1 MRSLAISLLL
11 FLLLPLTTF
20 AKTSADD
27 QLINKLMAV
36 HQFGA
41 VDISPDGTR
50 VAWARTGGGITTAV
64 LPGGAPHALAGSGE
78 QLEPRF
84 SPDSRSLAYLQE
96 AKGQRQLYVV
106 RGTGAPRKLTNVRG
120 FIDSP
125 QWSPDGTQIAIRYI
139 EEARR
144 VAGAL
149 AAMSRA
155 IGVIEERI
163 DEARIAVIDVASGKL
178 RVVTPADMY
187 VYEFVW
193 SPDGKRIAA
202 TATSGSGENNYWTAK
217 LHVVDVAAAT
227 MRAVYT
233 PKWQIASPVY
243 SPDGSHVAIIE
254 GLMSDQGSTGGDI
267 RIVGVG
273 GGADTRNLTDGAMF
287 SATSLIA
294 WSADGITFG
303 ANMSGDSAIARIDAS
318 SSHVE
323 TLWRGEEYLTGRDLI
338 GAAIARDGRTS
349 AVIRSSWRKP
359 PEVFAGALGI
369 WKQQLTHANTIEPQ
383 WGEVKSITWTSD
395 GREVQGWLILPRNH
409 SLSRH
414 YPLVTI
420 VHGGPSSSAM
430 SSWPGERNAFIASQ
444 DWLTFFPN
452 PRGSYGRGEAFTQ
465 ANVKDFG
472 HGDLRDIMSGIDA
485 VAQIYPVDNSRLG
498 IYGWSYGGFMT
509 MWTVTQTNRFRA
521 AVAGAGIVNWQSYY
535 GQNSIDQWMLPF
547 FGASVYDDPEVYA
560 KSSPINYI
568 KNVKTPTLVLVGER
582 DGEVPAPQSFE
593 FWHALRTL
601 GVETQLVVYPDEGH
615 RFTQAEHKRDVAKR
629 IVEWLA
635 TRLR

>member
-1 MRSLAISLLL
+1 MRSFAISFLLL
-11 FLLLPLTTF
+11 LLLPLSSF
-20 AKTSADD
+20 AKTTADD
-27 QLINKLMAV
+27 RLLNELMAV
-36 HQFGA
+36 RQFSA

-50 VAWARTGGGITTAV
+50 VAWARSGGGITMTT
-64 LPGGAPHALAGSGE
+64 LPNGAAQKLAGSGE

-84 SPDSRSLAYLQE
+84 SPDSRSLAYFQE
-96 AKGQRQLYVV
+96 TDGQRQLYVV
-106 RGTGAPRKLTNVRG
+106 RRGSAPRKLTSVHG
-120 FIDSP
+120 FVDSLR
-125 QWSPDGTQIAIRYI
+125 WSPDGTKIAFRYI
-139 EEARR
+139 VQARR

-155 IGVIEERI
+155 VGVIEERI
-163 DEARIAVIDVASGKL
+163 DEARIAVADVATGKL
-178 RVVTPADMY
+178 RVITPADMY
-187 VYEFVW
+187 VYEFGW

-202 TATSGSGENNYWTAK
+202 TATPGSGENNYWTAK

-227 MRAVYT
+227 MRVAYT
-233 PKWQIASPVY
+233 PKWQIANPIF

-267 RIVGVG
+267 RIVSVG

-287 SATSLIA
+287 SATSLIS

-303 ANMSGDSAIARIDAS
+303 ANMTGNSAIARVDAAS
-318 SSHVE
+318 GRVE
-323 TLWRGEEYLTGRDLI
+323 TLWQGEEYITHGDLI
-338 GAAIARDGRTS
+338 GAAIANDGRTS
-349 AVIRSSWRKP
+349 AVIRSSWEKP
-359 PEVFAGALGI
+359 PEVFAGAIGS
-369 WKQQLTHANTIEPQ
+369 WKQLTHANTVAPL
-383 WGEVKSITWTSD
+383 WSGVKSLTWTSD
-395 GREVQGWLILPRNH
+395 GREVQGWLILPRNY
-409 SLSRH
+409 SPSRR
-414 YPLVTI
+414 YALVTI
-420 VHGGPSSSAM
+420 VHGGPSGSAT
-430 SSWPGERNAFIASQ
+430 SSWPSERTAFIASQ
-444 DWLTFFPN
+444 EWLTFLPN

-465 ANVKDFG
+465 ANIKDFG
-472 HGDLRDIMSGIDA
+472 HGDLRDVMSGIDA
-485 VAQIYPVDNSRLG
+485 IESQFPVDDSRLG

-547 FGASVYDDPEVYA
+547 FGASVYDDPAVYS
-560 KSSPINYI
+560 KSSPINFI
-568 KNVKTPTLVLVGER
+568 KNTKTPTLVLAGER

-615 RFTQAEHKRDVAKR
+615 RFAKPEHKRDVAKR

>member
-1 MRSLAISLLL
+1 MRSRAISLLL
-11 FLLLPLTTF
+11 FLLPLSTF
-20 AKTSADD
+20 AKTTADD
-27 QLINKLMAV
+27 QLIDKLMAV
-36 HQFGA
+36 RQFGA

-50 VAWARTGGGITTAV
+50 VAWARTGSGITTASI
-64 LPGGAPHALAGSGE
+64 PNGAPHALAGSGE
-78 QLEPRF
+78 QLDPQF

-96 AKGQRQLYVV
+96 AKGQRQLYVA
-106 RGTGAPRKLTNVRG
+106 RGSAAPRKLTNVRG

-125 QWSPDGTQIAIRYI
+125 HWSPDGTKIAIRYI

-187 VYEFVW
+187 VYEFAW

-202 TATSGSGENNYWTAK
+202 TATPGSGENNYWTAK

-227 MRAVYT
+227 MKPIYS
-233 PKWQIASPVY
+233 PKWQIASPIF
-243 SPDGSHVAIIE
+243 SPDGSQVAFIE

-267 RIVGVG
+267 MIVPSNG
-273 GGADTRNLTDGAMF
+273 GDARNLTDGAMF
-287 SATSLIA
+287 TPTSLIT
-294 WSADGITFG
+294 WTGGGITIG
-303 ANMSGDSAIARIDAS
+303 ANMTGNSALARVDAKNG
-318 SSHVE
+318 HVE
-323 TLWRGEEYLTGRDLI
+323 TLWRSEEYITGGESI

-349 AVIRSSWRKP
+349 AVIRSSWRRP
-359 PEVFAGALGI
+359 PEIFAGNIDA
-369 WKQQLTHANTIEPQ
+369 WKQLTHANTIAPQ
-383 WGEVKSITWTSD
+383 WGDAQSLTWTSD
-395 GREVQGWLILPRNH
+395 GREVQGWLILPRNYAP
-409 SLSRH
+409 SKR

-420 VHGGPSSSAM
+420 VHGGPSSAAM
-430 SSWPGERNAFIASQ
+430 SSWPGERNGFIASQ
-444 DWLTFFPN
+444 EWLTFFPN

-472 HGDLRDIMSGIDA
+472 HGDLRDVMSGIDA
-485 VAQIYPVDNSRLG
+485 IEQHYPVDDSRLG

-547 FGASVYDDPEVYA
+547 FGASVYDDPAVYA
-560 KSSPINYI
+560 KSSPINFI
-568 KNVKTPTLVLVGER
+568 KNTKTPTLVVVGER

-615 RFTQAEHKRDVAKR
+615 RFSKAEHKRDVAKR